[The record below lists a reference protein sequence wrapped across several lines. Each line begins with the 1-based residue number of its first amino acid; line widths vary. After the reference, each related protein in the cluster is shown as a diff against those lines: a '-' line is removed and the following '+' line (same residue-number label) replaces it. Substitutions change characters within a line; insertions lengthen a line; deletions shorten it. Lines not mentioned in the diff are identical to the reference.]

1 MKKRVLSI
9 LLCIV
14 TLFALVPVT
23 AFAWTRPDNITV
35 NNAKYYSSGALKEIK
50 ASFDWHTASATGR
63 LVLMSER
70 LRSAGEEGT
79 SGSYGDFTDLGYYND
94 SFDSFD
100 EVREFDNTNGTFGI
114 ISYTDQ
120 GNVVYGTNTMTM
132 TFNNSDISLSNN
144 GIYYVYLWTQYC
156 GKNYPDTLV
165 CAIQVNNGAVKY
177 AVATDRNSYD
187 DSSFDSVTSNVS
199 YNVRITPADNMTR
212 NTASGTEIQNDL
224 TSAMTPV
231 VYTANSGFY
240 FDEDYSVATVNGI
253 MVRRDSNSQITV
265 YGTPSADASI
275 TLTAP
280 SALTTYTVKYDANG
294 GMGMMNDVVI
304 EPGRPTLIR
313 ENGFLRDGYE
323 FIGWARTANGN
334 VELDCGDFVPSG
346 EVGDVI
352 TLFAKWARGIISE
365 DNQIAGL
372 EAAGL
377 NAVAKAEKADVIL
390 SVSKETDGE
399 SYHNTIKE
407 SVGVDKKFD
416 FYDVALTKAMDTD
429 ISETSQT
436 IEIKLPYNFDGKE
449 EVTAVRLNGDI
460 VENLTLLDTKATVFT
475 DGTYFAD
482 TENNCIYIYTSK
494 FSTLAVTYKNTVTPT
509 RKPSSGS
516 GGGTAK
522 YTVKFDTN
530 GGSTIANKTVVRN
543 NIVAEPAQPQ
553 KDGYIFC
560 GWYCDSDF
568 KTSYNF
574 DSKVTK
580 NITLYAKWIKNSAEE
595 EPDTDLPDNGEN
607 DTHICPSLNF
617 EDLDVNAWYHYD
629 VDFTLTT
636 GLMRGLDDD
645 TFAPNIPVTRGMMA
659 NILYRNENEPQVI
672 SSNSFVDV
680 ADDAYYANAVLWA
693 KQVGIVT
700 GVTEDEFAP
709 EMHITREDFVTLIY
723 RYTGYRGYDIALGD
737 NEKIE
742 TFNDYSQISEYAVE
756 AVRFA
761 LAYGLIKGE
770 SETTI
775 CPKNLTT
782 RAEAAA
788 VFNRLF
794 SGM

>member
-1 MKKRVLSI
+1 MILS
-9 LLCIV
+9 
-14 TLFALVPVT
+14 
-23 AFAWTRPDNITV
+23 
-35 NNAKYYSSGALKEIK
+35 K
-50 ASFDWHTASATGR
+50 
-63 LVLMSER
+63 
-70 LRSAGEEGT
+70 
-79 SGSYGDFTDLGYYND
+79 
-94 SFDSFD
+94 
-100 EVREFDNTNGTFGI
+100 VREFDNTNGTFGI
-114 ISYTDQ
+114 ISYTEQ
-120 GNVVYGTNTMTM
+120 GNVVYGTNTMNM
-132 TFNNSDISLSNN
+132 TFNDSDISLSNN
-144 GIYYVYLWTQYC
+144 GIYYVYLWTQYY
-156 GKNYPDTLV
+156 GKNYPDTLI

-199 YNVRITPADNMTR
+199 YNVRITPTDNMTR

-231 VYTANSGFY
+231 VYTANSGFC

-280 SALTTYTVKYDANG
+280 SALTTYTVKYDANV
-294 GMGMMNDVVI
+294 GMGMMNDVVV
-304 EPGRPTLIR
+304 EPGRTTLIR
-313 ENGFLRDGYE
+313 ENGFSRDGYE

-334 VELDCGDFVPSG
+334 VEFDCGDSVPVG

-352 TLFAKWARGIISE
+352 TLYAKWARGIISD
-365 DNQIAGL
+365 DNQIDGL
-372 EAAGL
+372 EAMGL
-377 NAVAKAEKADVIL
+377 NAVAKAEKSDVIL
-390 SVSKETDGE
+390 SVSKETDGNAE
-399 SYHNTIKE
+399 HNTIKE
-407 SVGVDKKFD
+407 SVGENKKFD
-416 FYDVALTKAMDTD
+416 FYDISLTKAMDTN
-429 ISETSQT
+429 ITEASQP

-449 EVTAVRLNGDI
+449 DITVVRLTGDV
-460 VENLTLLDTKATVFT
+460 VENLTLLDTKATAFT
-475 DGTYFAD
+475 DGTCFAD

-509 RKPSSGS
+509 KKPVSRGV
-516 GGGTAK
+516 GGTAK
-522 YTVKFDTN
+522 YNVKFDTN
-530 GGSTIANKTVVRN
+530 GGSTISNKTVVRN

-553 KDGYIFC
+553 KDGYIFG

-580 NITLYAKWIKNSAEE
+580 NITLYAKWIMDAGEE
-595 EPDTDLPDNGEN
+595 NLPDKGEN
-607 DTHICPSLNF
+607 DTHICPTLAF
-617 EDLDVNAWYHYD
+617 EDLDVNAWYHYG
-629 VDFTLTT
+629 VDFALTT
-636 GLMRGLDDD
+636 GLMRGLDAD
-645 TFAPNIPVTRGMMA
+645 TFAPNIPITRGMMV

-693 KQVGIVT
+693 KQTGIVT
-700 GVTEDEFAP
+700 GVTEYEFAP
-709 EMHITREDFVTLIY
+709 EMNITREDFVTLIY
-723 RYTGYRGYDIALGD
+723 RYAGYRGYDIALGD
-737 NEKIE
+737 NSKIE
-742 TFNDYSQISEYAVE
+742 TFSDYSQISEYAVE
-756 AVRFA
+756 AMQFA

-788 VFNRLF
+788 VLNRLF